1 MNDTVQ
7 CKFTFGTL
15 NAIACGACSEYCIS
29 GMSRAKFSTDNKL
42 LTNEMMYDVMGFLE
56 QLLAASVRTVAFEAG
71 ASCLES
77 ALVVASEEAR
87 IITLAKAPFSII
99 SANLVWTRLTRHTQV
114 KQRERIFLM
123 FSTQQG
129 VTTTNFFN
137 SQKMSQALA
146 DALLSRIFTTPK
158 LVESLQ
164 TLFAPTPFPS
174 TVCVNVFRVKTI
186 FSLDQQPVH
195 IFFDSPPDEIT
206 HLLRVFTNLSPR

>member
-1 MNDTVQ
+1 MVAAEDRDSNIQRKPIHMADRVNEEEMIAMNDTVQ

-114 KQRERIFLM
+114 K
-123 FSTQQG
+123 
-129 VTTTNFFN
+129 
-137 SQKMSQALA
+137 
-146 DALLSRIFTTPK
+146 
-158 LVESLQ
+158 
-164 TLFAPTPFPS
+164 
-174 TVCVNVFRVKTI
+174 
-186 FSLDQQPVH
+186 
-195 IFFDSPPDEIT
+195 
-206 HLLRVFTNLSPR
+206 